1 MVGAYNPCAVFIR
14 LAKESGLDAI
24 FLNVSF
30 VGAEALAEKL
40 GEEGEGVIIT
50 QVVPHFDSDLP
61 IVREYR
67 RALKAWNPSIQPTFG
82 SLEGYI
88 AARILWRALETIQG
102 PFTKEGVINALE
114 GFGEFDVGLGQPL
127 RLGPKEHQA
136 CHRVWPTI
144 LRGGKAVPFRWEEL
158 ENRPEGG

>member
-14 LAKESGLDAI
+14 LAKQSALDAI

-30 VGAEALAEKL
+30 VGAKALAEKL
-40 GEEGEGVIIT
+40 GGQGDGVIIT

-61 IVREYR
+61 IVSEYR
-67 RALKAWNPSIQPTFG
+67 KALKAWNPSIQRAFG

-102 PFTKEGVINALE
+102 PLTKEGVVNALE
-114 GFGEFDVGLGQPL
+114 GLGEFDMRLGQRL
-127 RLGPKEHQA
+127 HLGPKEHQA

-144 LRGGKAVPFRWEEL
+144 LRGGKAVPFQWEEL
-158 ENRPEGG
+158 GTRVGGR